1 MRGITVLASK
11 GGAIATGLAPV
22 LAGGLRQ
29 HDAANRLEAC
39 RCPAAA
45 RDAEL
50 LTNVAM

>member
-29 HDAANRLEAC
+29 QDRES
-39 RCPAAA
+39 A
-45 RDAEL
+45 RGLSVSGGGARRGVVD
-50 LTNVAM
+50 